1 MGSRVQAMT
10 DPEEATEW
18 VSLAISGAPDIP
30 ARLTIRVLT
39 QQQADEC
46 GAVREG
52 LAMQAHTPVAT
63 ARWLP
68 RRT

>member
-1 MGSRVQAMT
+1 MT

-30 ARLTIRVLT
+30 ARLTIGVLS
-39 QQQADEC
+39 QQQADEW

-52 LAMQAHTPVAT
+52 PAMQAHTPVGS
-63 ARWLP
+63 ARWLV